1 MSDTPA
7 RRVPAVHGHRAR
19 VPDPVHER
27 ELALHL
33 RTSCDQAAL
42 LSLYGQFV
50 NGEAPFDAMMRRVL
64 WRALAKVVG
73 QGLQVERGARF
84 RHIETFETGDGV
96 YIGEYA
102 FIQGRFDGTCV
113 IGDGAWIGPQAYLDA
128 RDLVVEA
135 YVGMAPGVKIL
146 GSAHTG
152 APTDVPVIQTDLEI
166 RPVRIQEGADLGVNA
181 VILPG
186 VTVGKGAIVGAGA
199 VVTKDVPPF
208 AVAAGVPAKVVRYR
222 EGHEPG

>member
-1 MSDTPA
+1 MNDTPV
-7 RRVPAVHGHRAR
+7 RTVPAVHGQRAP
-19 VPDPVHER
+19 VPDPAHER

-33 RTSCDQAAL
+33 RASCDQAAL
-42 LSLYGQFV
+42 LSLYGRFV
-50 NGEAPFDAMMRRVL
+50 DGETSFDAMMRRVL
-64 WRALAKVVG
+64 WRALAKRAG
-73 QGLQVERGARF
+73 QALRVERGARF
-84 RHIETFETGDGV
+84 RHIETFEIGDGV

-113 IGDGAWIGPQAYLDA
+113 IGEGTWIGPQVYLDA
-128 RDLVVEA
+128 RALAVEA
-135 YVGMAPGVKIL
+135 YVGMAPGVKVL

-152 APTDVPVIQTDLEI
+152 IPTDVPIIQTDLEI
-166 RPVRIQEGADLGVNA
+166 RTVSIEEGVDLGVNA
-181 VILPG
+181 VVLPG

-208 AVAAGVPAKVVRYR
+208 AVASGVPAKVARYR